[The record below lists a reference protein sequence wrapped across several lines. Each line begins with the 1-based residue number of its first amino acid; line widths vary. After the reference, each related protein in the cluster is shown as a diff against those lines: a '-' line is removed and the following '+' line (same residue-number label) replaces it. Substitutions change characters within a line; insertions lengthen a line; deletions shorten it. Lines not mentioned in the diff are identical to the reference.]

1 MLKMCS
7 IIIRVREQEQDFLGG
22 NKMKNWKHSLSAF
35 MAVVMVSSLATIQVK
50 DMSAALAS
58 KNNDEISIE
67 IPEEEKREIVRKVS
81 EIDKEESEK
90 IKETVDEIT
99 DLHKVEV
106 VKPYEPKAGFV
117 IATTSVL
124 NVRAEK
130 SADSEIIAQLTPGSE
145 LWLEG
150 EYEGW
155 YMISVNV
162 DGTEQNGYVSKEFVT
177 SSYEEAKNILLDG
190 VMYEKATAYAGME
203 LKAAPDMS
211 AMTLEAFENNEEVII
226 ISEIDADWSQI
237 YTTDD
242 YTVGYVLNSAI
253 MPKNKMVLREE
264 VAATRKE
271 TLKNLG
277 TAGVLYRVGG
287 SIDVKSMPADEAETK
302 ISLPSETSCLLIKT
316 MGDWRMIS
324 YGDNY
329 SVGYVK
335 VSNTM
340 TKDAYNQIKA
350 EQERKRQEEE
360 RRRQQEA
367 NAKKQQQRTVK
378 ATNNVVAEVP
388 VQAAP
393 SNSSKGQQ
401 IVNIASK
408 YLGVRYV
415 YGGSTPSGFDCSGL
429 VQYVCRQVGIS
440 VNRSSRDQYKN
451 GVYVAKNNLQPGD
464 LVFFAKGRTIS
475 HVGIYAGNGQV
486 IHSPRPGK
494 VVCYVSLASMCSYS
508 NYVGARRVY

>member
-1 MLKMCS
+1 MRS
-7 IIIRVREQEQDFLGG
+7 EREQDFLGG

-35 MAVVMVSSLATIQVK
+35 MAVVMVGSLASIQVK
-50 DMSAALAS
+50 DMSAALAN
-58 KNNDEISIE
+58 KNNEEISIE
-67 IPEEEKREIVRKVS
+67 IPDEEKREIVRKVS
-81 EIDKEESEK
+81 EIDKEDSQK

-117 IATTSVL
+117 IATTSSL

-150 EYEGW
+150 EYEDW
-155 YMISVNV
+155 YMISVNI

-211 AMTLEAFENNEEVII
+211 AMTLEVFENNEEVIV

-242 YTVGYVLNSAI
+242 YTVGYVLNSAMI
-253 MPKNKMVLREE
+253 AKNKMVLREE
-264 VAATRKE
+264 VNATRRE
-271 TLKNLG
+271 TLKTLG
-277 TAGVLYRVGG
+277 TAGVLYLAGG
-287 SIDVKSMPADEAETK
+287 NVDVKTMPADEAETK

-329 SVGYVK
+329 TVGYVK
-335 VSNTM
+335 TANTM
-340 TKDAYNQIKA
+340 TKDAYNELKA

-360 RRRQQEA
+360 RKRQEQERIRQEQA
-367 NAKKQQQRTVK
+367 TKKQQSRVK
-378 ATNNVVAEVP
+378 ASSNAVVEVP
-388 VQAAP
+388 QEQPVQNIP
-393 SNSSKGQQ
+393 SDSSKGQQ
-401 IVNIASK
+401 IVNLASK

-415 YGGSTPSGFDCSGL
+415 YGGSSPSGFDCSGL
-429 VQYVCRQVGIS
+429 VQYVCRQLGIS

-451 GVYVAKNNLQPGD
+451 GVYVAKSNLQPGD
-464 LVFFAKGRTIS
+464 LVFFAKGKTIS

>member
-1 MLKMCS
+1 
-7 IIIRVREQEQDFLGG
+7 
-22 NKMKNWKHSLSAF
+22 MKNWKHSMSAF
-35 MAVVMVSSLATIQVK
+35 LAVVMVGSLASIQVK
-50 DMSAALAS
+50 DMSAVLAN

-67 IPEEEKREIVRKVS
+67 IPEEEKRKIVRKVS
-81 EIDKEESEK
+81 EIDKEESRE

-117 IATTSVL
+117 IATTNSL

-130 SADSEIIAQLTPGSE
+130 SADSEIITQLTPGSE

-150 EYEGW
+150 EYEDW
-155 YMISVNV
+155 YMISVTV
-162 DGTEQNGYVSKEFVT
+162 DGVEQTGYVSKEFVT
-177 SSYEEAKNILLDG
+177 SSYEEAKNILLDD

-203 LKAAPDMS
+203 LKAAPDMT
-211 AMTLEAFENNEEVII
+211 AMNLKIFENNEEVII

-242 YTVGYVLNSAI
+242 YTVGYVLNSAMI
-253 MPKNKMVLREE
+253 PKNKMVLRDE
-264 VAATRKE
+264 VASTRKE
-271 TLKNLG
+271 TLKSLG
-277 TAGVLYRVGG
+277 TEGVVYLAGG
-287 SIDVKSMPADEAETK
+287 SIDVKAMPADEAETK

-329 SVGYVK
+329 AVGYVK
-335 VSNTM
+335 TANTM
-340 TKDAYNQIKA
+340 TKDAYTAMKA
-350 EQERKRQEEE
+350 EEERVRKAEEERKRQEEE
-360 RRRQQEA
+360 KKRKAEE
-367 NAKKQQQRTVK
+367 AKKQQAASTAKSKKASVK
-378 ATNNVVAEVP
+378 KEQPIQNISSDA
-388 VQAAP
+388 
-393 SNSSKGQQ
+393 SKGQQ
-401 IVNIASK
+401 IVNLASK
-408 YLGVRYV
+408 YLGVKYV
-415 YGGSTPSGFDCSGL
+415 YGGSSPAGFDCSGL
-429 VQYVCRQVGIS
+429 VQYVCKQLGIS

-451 GVYVAKNNLQPGD
+451 GVYVAKSDLQPGD
-464 LVFFAKGRTIS
+464 LVFFAKGKTIS

-494 VVCYVSLASMCSYS
+494 VVCYVPFASMCSYS